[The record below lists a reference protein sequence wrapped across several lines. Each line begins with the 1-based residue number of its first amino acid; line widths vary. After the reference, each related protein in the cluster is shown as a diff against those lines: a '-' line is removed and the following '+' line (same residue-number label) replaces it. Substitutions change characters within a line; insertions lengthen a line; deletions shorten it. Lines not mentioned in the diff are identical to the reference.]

1 VNDVYQPDGAGLVEA
16 AFGAGRMIAGAERQ
30 HDNVTAYASVF
41 LEHYKAETKAGPPSK
56 LPYDQFL
63 GSRHSDEILLKYP
76 IEGDLEQIEAVASEL
91 TEAKGCAAPNEARN
105 AATRA
110 TLTGFQTVR
119 VEDYHRL
126 APTKWLNDT
135 LINFWLAWYVGT
147 SPVRCSRASS

>member
-1 VNDVYQPDGAGLVEA
+1 
-16 AFGAGRMIAGAERQ
+16 MIADAERQ
-30 HDNVTAYASVF
+30 HDNVTAYESVL
-41 LEHYKAETKAGPPSK
+41 LEHYKAETKAGPPSNCK

-63 GSRHSDEILLKYP
+63 GSRQPDEVLLKYP

-91 TEAKGCAAPNEARN
+91 TEAKGCAAPNEALK

-126 APTKWLNDT
+126 APAKWLNDT

-147 SPVRCSRASS
+147 SPVRCSRAFS